1 MSDELKG
8 QSANEETE
16 FERLVTAK
24 AARKLRV
31 QREGK
36 QGVWFGLGKS
46 GLIGWSV
53 AVPTLLGAM
62 RGRWLDRSHPGKRSW
77 TLMLLIAGL
86 CIGCA
91 NAWHWV
97 AQQDKAMHD
106 EPEAYKSEDKK
117 EDKKDE

>member
-1 MSDELKG
+1 M
-8 QSANEETE
+8 
-16 FERLVTAK
+16 
-24 AARKLRV
+24 
-31 QREGK
+31 
-36 QGVWFGLGKS
+36 S

-62 RGRWLDRSHPGKRSW
+62 LGLWLDRSHPGVRSW

-97 AQQDKAMHD
+97 AQQDKAMHNGATHD
-106 EPEAYKSEDKK
+106 EPEGKEAEDM
-117 EDKKDE
+117 KDA